1 LPFLAFCFFNF
12 IKFSKAMK
20 IKYLWLSILLLF
32 GYNSIAQVV
41 TVRDNNSR
49 QALDLVTI
57 YSPSVDLALFTDANG
72 QVDIS
77 AFKGAIDIQFSS
89 IGYRSITRTYAAL
102 EASNFRVFLFV
113 EEISLSTVV
122 VSASRWQQSSRDV
135 PNKITSISPKEMQ
148 LQNPQTAADMLETSG
163 MVFVQKSQLG
173 GGSPMI
179 RGFAT
184 NRVLITVDGIR
195 MNTAIFRSGN
205 VQNVISL
212 DPFAIENTEVVFGP
226 GSSIYGSDAIGG
238 VMNFYTL
245 TPTLSS
251 GKDASITGS
260 GTMRYSSANNEGTVH
275 ADVNIGLEKWAFL
288 SSFTYSDFGDLR
300 MGTNGPDEYLRN
312 NFVRRINGRDSVFTN
327 PDPLVQVPSGYTQ
340 YNIMQKVRF
349 TPSKKWDINY
359 AFHYSETSAFSR
371 YDRLIR
377 PRANSYRSAEW
388 AYGPQ
393 IWMLNNLNIHLFE
406 ENNLFDQMTIRLA
419 HQRFEETRIDRDFND
434 ANRRTRIEDVNALS
448 ANIDFEKKMNGN
460 GRLFYGL
467 EYILNTIGSTGEDTN
482 IDTDIT
488 VPASS
493 RYPDGSDWQSYA
505 AYASYQYKATDQLTI
520 QLSSR
525 YNQVGLNAEFDRS
538 FYPFPF
544 ENANISAGAFTGSI
558 GVVYNP
564 REDWQIGTNLSTGF
578 RSPNIDDIGK
588 VFDSSPGT
596 VVVPNPDLNPEYSS
610 NVDLA
615 IAKTIGNIVKLDV
628 TGFYNYLNNA
638 LVRRDFKFNG
648 QDSIVYDGALSR
660 VQAVQN
666 VAYAQ
671 VYGVQAG
678 VEVSLPSGLGLSSRY
693 NWQKGNEE
701 LDDETDAP
709 LRHSPPSFG
718 ITRISYNKSG
728 LRTELY
734 AMYNG
739 EIPNDRLAPE
749 EQGKEFMYAIDDN
762 GNPFSPAWFT
772 LNIKAQYQMNNGT
785 SLTMGLENILNE
797 RYRPYSSGIVA
808 PGRNFIVS
816 VRTQF

>member
-1 LPFLAFCFFNF
+1 
-12 IKFSKAMK
+12 MK
-20 IKYLWLSILLLF
+20 INYLWLISFLLV
-32 GYNSIAQVV
+32 GHNTIAQIV
-41 TVRDNNSR
+41 TVRDNNNR
-49 QALDLVTI
+49 QALELVTI
-57 YSPSVDLALFTDANG
+57 YSPSADVGVFTDANG
-72 QVDIS
+72 QADIS
-77 AFKGAIDIQFSS
+77 VFVGATDIQFSS
-89 IGYRSITRTYAAL
+89 VGYRTITRSYAAL
-102 EASNFRVFLFV
+102 EANNFRVFLSI
-113 EEISLSTVV
+113 EDISLSTII

-135 PNKITSISPKEMQ
+135 PNKITTISPKEMQ
-148 LQNPQTAADMLETSG
+148 LQNPQTAADMLETTG

-184 NRVLITVDGIR
+184 NRVLITVDGVR

-212 DPFAIENTEVVFGP
+212 DPFAVENTEVVFGP
-226 GSSIYGSDAIGG
+226 GSTIYGSDAIGG

-245 TPTLSS
+245 TPSLSS
-251 GKDASITGS
+251 GEKTLITGS

-275 ADVNIGLEKWAFL
+275 ADVNIGLNKWAFL
-288 SSFTYSDFGDLR
+288 SSFTYSSYGNLR
-300 MGTNGPDEYLRN
+300 MGKNGPNEYLRN
-312 NFVRRINGRDSVFTN
+312 TFVRRINGRDSVVTN
-327 PDPLVQVPSGYTQ
+327 PDPLVQVPSGYDQ

-349 TPSKKWDINY
+349 APNQNWDINY
-359 AFHYSETSAFSR
+359 SFHYSETSAFSR

-377 PRANSYRSAEW
+377 PRGNSFRSAEW

-393 IWMLNNLNIHLFE
+393 VWMLNKLKI
-406 ENNLFDQMTIRLA
+406 NLFDQYQMFDQMTVRLA
-419 HQRFEETRIDRDFND
+419 HQLFEETRIDRDFND
-434 ANRRTRIEDVNALS
+434 PNRRTRVEQVNAYS
-448 ANIDFEKKMNGN
+448 ANVDMEKKINGN

-467 EYILNTIGSTGEDTN
+467 EYIFNGVGSVGRDTN
-482 IDTDIT
+482 IVTNESAR
-488 VPASS
+488 ASS

-505 AYASYQYKATDQLTI
+505 AYASYQYKATDKLTI

-525 YNQVGLNAEFDRS
+525 YNQVGLNAEFDRT

-544 ENANISAGAFTGSI
+544 ENANINSGAFTGSV

-610 NVDLA
+610 NVDVA
-615 IAKTIGNIVKLDV
+615 IARTIGNIVKLDV
-628 TGFYNYLNNA
+628 TGFYNFLDNA

-660 VQAVQN
+660 VQAIQN
-666 VAYAQ
+666 VAFAK

-678 VEVSLPSGLGLSSRY
+678 IEVSLPFGFGISSRY
-693 NWQKGNEE
+693 NWQKGSEE
-701 LDDETDAP
+701 LDDETEAP
-709 LRHSPPSFG
+709 LRHSPPTFG
-718 ITRISYNKSG
+718 ITRFSYNRNG

-739 EIPNDRLAPE
+739 EISNERLAPE
-749 EQGKEFMYAIDDN
+749 EQGKEFMYAIDAN

-772 LNIKAQYQMNNGT
+772 LNFKAQYQMNNGT
-785 SLTMGLENILNE
+785 SLMMGLENILNE

>member
-1 LPFLAFCFFNF
+1 MN
-12 IKFSKAMK
+12 
-20 IKYLWLSILLLF
+20 IKYLWLFSLMLF
-32 GYNSIAQVV
+32 GYSTIAQIV
-41 TVRDNNSR
+41 TVRDNNNR
-49 QALDLVTI
+49 QPLELVTI
-57 YSPSVDLALFTDANG
+57 YSPSVDLGIFTDTKGEA
-72 QVDIS
+72 DIS
-77 AFKGAIDIQFSS
+77 VFKGATDIQFSS
-89 IGYRSITRTYAAL
+89 VGYRTITRSYAAL
-102 EASNFRVFLFV
+102 EANNFRVFLSI
-113 EEISLSTVV
+113 EDISLSTVI

-135 PNKITSISPKEMQ
+135 PNKITTISPKEMQ
-148 LQNPQTAADMLETSG
+148 LQNPQTAADMLETTG

-184 NRVLITVDGIR
+184 NRVLITVDGVR

-212 DPFAIENTEVVFGP
+212 DPFAVENTEVVFGP
-226 GSSIYGSDAIGG
+226 GSTIYGSDAIGG

-245 TPTLSS
+245 TPTLS
-251 GKDASITGS
+251 GTKEATITGS
-260 GTMRYSSANNEGTVH
+260 GTMRYSSANNEGTIH
-275 ADVNIGLEKWAFL
+275 ADVNIGLDKWAFL
-288 SSFTYSDFGDLR
+288 SSFTYSSYGNLR
-300 MGTNGPDEYLRN
+300 MGKNGPDEYLRN
-312 NFVRRINGRDSVFTN
+312 TFVRRIDGRDSVVAN
-327 PDPLVQVPSGYTQ
+327 PDPLVQVPSGYDQ

-349 TPSKKWDINY
+349 APNQKWDINY
-359 AFHYSETSAFSR
+359 SFHYSETSAFSR

-377 PRANSYRSAEW
+377 PRGNSFRSAEW

-393 IWMLNNLNIHLFE
+393 VWMLNKLKINLFE
-406 ENNLFDQMTIRLA
+406 QNKLFDQMTVRLA
-419 HQRFEETRIDRDFND
+419 YQLFEESRIDRDLND
-434 ANRRTRIEDVNALS
+434 LNRRTRTEQVNAYS
-448 ANIDFEKKMNGN
+448 VNVDMEKKINGN

-467 EYILNTIGSTGEDTN
+467 EYIYNGVGSVGRDTN
-482 IDTDIT
+482 IDTNES
-488 VPASS
+488 VRASS

-525 YNQVGLNAEFDRS
+525 YNQVGLNAEFDRT

-544 ENANISAGAFTGSI
+544 DNANINSGAFTGSV

-615 IAKTIGNIVKLDV
+615 IARTIGNIVKLDV
-628 TGFYNYLNNA
+628 TGFYNFLDNA

-660 VQAVQN
+660 VQAIQN
-666 VAYAQ
+666 VAFAK

-678 VEVSLPSGLGLSSRY
+678 IEVSLPLGFGISSRY
-693 NWQKGNEE
+693 NWQKGSEE
-701 LDDETDAP
+701 LDDETEAP

-718 ITRISYNKSG
+718 ITRFSYNRSG
-728 LRTELY
+728 FRTELY

-739 EIPNDRLAPE
+739 EIPNERLAPE

-772 LNIKAQYQMNNGT
+772 LNFKAQYQMNNGT
-785 SLTMGLENILNE
+785 SLMMGLENILNE

-816 VRTQF
+816 LRTQF

>member
-1 LPFLAFCFFNF
+1 
-12 IKFSKAMK
+12 MRM
-20 IKYLWLSILLLF
+20 KYLWLLTIMLL
-32 GYNSIAQVV
+32 GYHSIAQVV
-41 TVRDNNSR
+41 TVRANKNR
-49 QALDLVTI
+49 QALDLVAV
-57 YSPSVDLALFTDANG
+57 YSPSIDVGIFTDASG
-72 QVDIS
+72 HADIT
-77 AFKGAIDIQFSS
+77 AFKGVTDIQFSS
-89 IGYRSITRTYAAL
+89 VGYHTITRSYEAL
-102 EASNFRVFLFV
+102 EANNFRVFLSI
-113 EEISLSTVV
+113 EDISLSTVV
-122 VSASRWQQSSRDV
+122 VSASRWQQSSRNV
-135 PNKITSISPKEMQ
+135 PNKITTISPKEMQ

-184 NRVLITVDGIR
+184 NRVLLTVDGIR
-195 MNTAIFRSGN
+195 MNTAIFRGGN

-212 DPFAIENTEVVFGP
+212 DPFAIENTEIVFGP
-226 GSSIYGSDAIGG
+226 GSSIFGSDAIGG

-245 TPTLSS
+245 SPTLSS
-251 GKDASITGS
+251 GQETLVTGS

-275 ADVNIGLEKWAFL
+275 ADVNIGLDKWAFL
-288 SSFTYSDFGDLR
+288 SSLTYSSFGNLR

-312 NFVRRINGRDSVFTN
+312 TYAARINGRDTVLAN
-327 PDPLVQVPSGYTQ
+327 PDPLVQVPSGYDQ

-349 TPSKKWDINY
+349 APNQKWDINY
-359 AFHYSETSAFSR
+359 AFHYSETSSYAR
-371 YDRLIR
+371 YDRLTR
-377 PRANSYRSAEW
+377 PRRNTLRSAEW

-393 IWMLNNLNIHLFE
+393 IWMMNNLNINVYE
-406 ENNLFDQMTIRLA
+406 KNNLFDQMTVRLA
-419 HQRFEETRIDRDFND
+419 HQFFEESRIDRDLNNP
-434 ANRRTRIEDVNALS
+434 NRRTRVEEVNAYS
-448 ANIDFEKKMNGN
+448 ANVDMEKRMNGN
-460 GRLFYGL
+460 GRLFYGVEL
-467 EYILNTIGSTGEDTN
+467 VYNAIGSTGSDTN
-482 IDTDIT
+482 IDTDVT

-505 AYASYQYKATDQLTI
+505 AYASYQYTATDELTV

-525 YNQVGLNAEFDRS
+525 YNQVALNAEFDNN
-538 FYPFPF
+538 FFQFPF
-544 ENANISAGAFTGSI
+544 ESADINSGAFTGSV

-564 REDWQIGTNLSTGF
+564 RDDWQIGTNLSTGF

-588 VFDSSPGT
+588 VFDSSPGS
-596 VVVPNPDLNPEYSS
+596 VIVPNANLNPEYSS

-615 IAKTIGNIVKLDV
+615 IARTIGNIVKLDV

-648 QDSIVYDGALSR
+648 QDSIIYDGTLSR

-666 VAYAQ
+666 VAFAE

-678 VEVSLPSGLGLSSRY
+678 IEVSLPSGFGLSSRY
-693 NWQKGNEE
+693 NWQRGNEE
-701 LDDETDAP
+701 LDDETEAP

-718 ITRISYNKSG
+718 VTRLSFNKNG

-739 EIPNDRLAPE
+739 EILNDRLAPE
-749 EQGKEFMYAIDDN
+749 EQGKEYLYAIDDN

-772 LNIKAQYQMNNGT
+772 LNFKAQYQMNNGT
-785 SLTMGLENILNE
+785 SLMMGLENILDE

>member
-1 LPFLAFCFFNF
+1 
-12 IKFSKAMK
+12 MK
-20 IKYLWLSILLLF
+20 INYLWLILFLLV
-32 GYNSIAQVV
+32 GHNTIAQIV
-41 TVRDNNSR
+41 TVRDNNNR
-49 QALDLVTI
+49 QALELVTI
-57 YSPSVDLALFTDANG
+57 YSPSADVVVFTDANG
-72 QVDIS
+72 QADIS
-77 AFKGAIDIQFSS
+77 VFVGATDIQFSS
-89 IGYRSITRTYAAL
+89 VGYRTITRSYAAL
-102 EASNFRVFLFV
+102 EANNFRVFLSI
-113 EEISLSTVV
+113 EDISLSTVI

-135 PNKITSISPKEMQ
+135 PNKITTISPKEMQ
-148 LQNPQTAADMLETSG
+148 LQNPQTAADMLETTG

-184 NRVLITVDGIR
+184 NRVLITVDGVR

-212 DPFAIENTEVVFGP
+212 DPFAVENTEVVFGP
-226 GSSIYGSDAIGG
+226 GSTIYGSDAIGG

-245 TPTLSS
+245 TPSLSS
-251 GKDASITGS
+251 GEKTLITGS

-275 ADVNIGLEKWAFL
+275 TDVNIGLNKWAFL
-288 SSFTYSDFGDLR
+288 SSFTYSSYGNLR
-300 MGTNGPDEYLRN
+300 MGKNGPNEYLRN
-312 NFVRRINGRDSVFTN
+312 TFVRRINGRDSVVTN
-327 PDPLVQVPSGYTQ
+327 PDPLVQVPSGYDQ

-349 TPSKKWDINY
+349 APNHNWDINY
-359 AFHYSETSAFSR
+359 SFHYSETSAFSR

-377 PRANSYRSAEW
+377 PRGNSFRSAEW

-393 IWMLNNLNIHLFE
+393 VWMLNKLKI
-406 ENNLFDQMTIRLA
+406 NLFDQYQMFDQMTVRLA
-419 HQRFEETRIDRDFND
+419 HQLFEETRIDRDFND
-434 ANRRTRIEDVNALS
+434 PNRRTRVEQVSAYS
-448 ANIDFEKKMNGN
+448 ANVDMEKKINGN

-467 EYILNTIGSTGEDTN
+467 EYIFNGVGSVGRDTN
-482 IDTDIT
+482 IVTNESAR
-488 VPASS
+488 ASS

-505 AYASYQYKATDQLTI
+505 AYASYQYKATDKLTI

-525 YNQVGLNAEFDRS
+525 YNQVGLNAEFDRT

-544 ENANISAGAFTGSI
+544 ENANINSGAFTGSV

-596 VVVPNPDLNPEYSS
+596 VIVPNPYLNPEYSS

-615 IAKTIGNIVKLDV
+615 IARTIGNIVKLDV
-628 TGFYNYLNNA
+628 TGFYNFLDNA

-660 VQAVQN
+660 VQAIQN
-666 VAYAQ
+666 VAFAK

-678 VEVSLPSGLGLSSRY
+678 IEVSLPLGFGISSRY
-693 NWQKGNEE
+693 NWQKGSEE
-701 LDDETDAP
+701 LDDETEAP

-718 ITRISYNKSG
+718 ITRFSYNRSG

-739 EIPNDRLAPE
+739 EISNERLAPE
-749 EQGKEFMYAIDDN
+749 EQGKEFMYAIDAN

-772 LNIKAQYQMNNGT
+772 LNFKAQYQMNNGT
-785 SLTMGLENILNE
+785 SLMIGLENILNE

>member
-1 LPFLAFCFFNF
+1 MN
-12 IKFSKAMK
+12 
-20 IKYLWLSILLLF
+20 IKYLWLFSLMLF
-32 GYNSIAQVV
+32 GYSSIAQIV
-41 TVRDNNSR
+41 TVRDNNNR
-49 QALDLVTI
+49 QPLELVTI
-57 YSPSVDLALFTDANG
+57 YSPSVDLGIFTDTKGEA
-72 QVDIS
+72 DIS
-77 AFKGAIDIQFSS
+77 AFKGATDIQFSS
-89 IGYRSITRTYAAL
+89 VGYRTITRSYATL
-102 EASNFRVFLFV
+102 EANNFRVFLSI
-113 EEISLSTVV
+113 EDISLSTVI

-135 PNKITSISPKEMQ
+135 PNKITTISPKEMQ
-148 LQNPQTAADMLETSG
+148 LQNPQTAADMLGTTG

-184 NRVLITVDGIR
+184 NRVLITVDGVR

-212 DPFAIENTEVVFGP
+212 DPFAVENTEVVFGP
-226 GSSIYGSDAIGG
+226 GSTIYGSDAIGG

-245 TPTLSS
+245 IPSLSS
-251 GKDASITGS
+251 GEKTLITGS

-275 ADVNIGLEKWAFL
+275 ADVNIGLNKWAFL
-288 SSFTYSDFGDLR
+288 SSFTYSSYGNLR
-300 MGTNGPDEYLRN
+300 MGKNGPNEYLRN
-312 NFVRRINGRDSVFTN
+312 TFVRRINGRDSVVTN
-327 PDPLVQVPSGYTQ
+327 PDPLVQVPSGYDQ

-349 TPSKKWDINY
+349 APNHNWDINY
-359 AFHYSETSAFSR
+359 SFHYSETSAFSR

-377 PRANSYRSAEW
+377 PRGNSFRSAEW

-393 IWMLNNLNIHLFE
+393 VWMLNKLKI
-406 ENNLFDQMTIRLA
+406 NLFDQYQMFDQMTVRLA
-419 HQRFEETRIDRDFND
+419 HQLFEETRIDRDFND
-434 ANRRTRIEDVNALS
+434 PNRRTRVEQVNAYS
-448 ANIDFEKKMNGN
+448 ANVDMEKKINGN

-467 EYILNTIGSTGEDTN
+467 EYIFNGVGSVGRDTN
-482 IDTDIT
+482 IVTNESA
-488 VPASS
+488 PASS

-505 AYASYQYKATDQLTI
+505 AYASYQYKATDKLTI

-525 YNQVGLNAEFDRS
+525 YNQVGLNAEFDRT

-544 ENANISAGAFTGSI
+544 ENANINSGAFTGSV

-596 VVVPNPDLNPEYSS
+596 VIVPNPYLNPEYSS

-615 IAKTIGNIVKLDV
+615 IARTIGNIVKLDV
-628 TGFYNYLNNA
+628 TGFYNFLDNA

-660 VQAVQN
+660 VQAIQN
-666 VAYAQ
+666 VAFAK

-678 VEVSLPSGLGLSSRY
+678 IEVSLPLGFGISSRY
-693 NWQKGNEE
+693 NWQKGSEE
-701 LDDETDAP
+701 LDDETEAP

-718 ITRISYNKSG
+718 ITRFSYNRSG

-739 EIPNDRLAPE
+739 EIPNERLAPE
-749 EQGKEFMYAIDDN
+749 EQGKEFMYAIDAD

-772 LNIKAQYQMNNGT
+772 LNFKAQYRMNNGT
-785 SLTMGLENILNE
+785 SLMMGLENILNE

-816 VRTQF
+816 LRKQF

>member
-1 LPFLAFCFFNF
+1 
-12 IKFSKAMK
+12 MRM
-20 IKYLWLSILLLF
+20 KYLWLLTIMLL
-32 GYNSIAQVV
+32 GYHSIAQVV
-41 TVRDNNSR
+41 TVRANKNR
-49 QALDLVTI
+49 QALDLVAV
-57 YSPSVDLALFTDANG
+57 YSPSIDVGIFTDASG
-72 QVDIS
+72 HADIT
-77 AFKGAIDIQFSS
+77 AFKGVTDIQFSS
-89 IGYRSITRTYAAL
+89 VGYHTITRSYEAL
-102 EASNFRVFLFV
+102 EANNFRVFLSI
-113 EEISLSTVV
+113 EDISLSTVV
-122 VSASRWQQSSRDV
+122 VSASRWQQSSRNV
-135 PNKITSISPKEMQ
+135 PNKITTISPKEMQ

-184 NRVLITVDGIR
+184 NRVLLTVDGIR
-195 MNTAIFRSGN
+195 MNTAIFRGGN

-212 DPFAIENTEVVFGP
+212 DPFAIENTEIVFGP
-226 GSSIYGSDAIGG
+226 GSSIFGSDAIGG

-245 TPTLSS
+245 SPTLSS
-251 GKDASITGS
+251 GQETLVTGS

-275 ADVNIGLEKWAFL
+275 ADVNIGLDKWAFL
-288 SSFTYSDFGDLR
+288 SSLTYSSFGNLR

-312 NFVRRINGRDSVFTN
+312 TYAARINGRDTVLAN
-327 PDPLVQVPSGYTQ
+327 PDPLVQVPSGYDQ

-349 TPSKKWDINY
+349 APNQKWDINY
-359 AFHYSETSAFSR
+359 AFHYSETSSYAR
-371 YDRLIR
+371 YDRLTR
-377 PRANSYRSAEW
+377 PRRNTLRSAEW

-393 IWMLNNLNIHLFE
+393 IWMMNNLNINVYE
-406 ENNLFDQMTIRLA
+406 QNNLFDQMTVRLA
-419 HQRFEETRIDRDFND
+419 HQFFEESRIDRDLNNP
-434 ANRRTRIEDVNALS
+434 NRRTRVEEVNAYS
-448 ANIDFEKKMNGN
+448 ANVDMEKRMNGN
-460 GRLFYGL
+460 GRLFYGVEL
-467 EYILNTIGSTGEDTN
+467 VYNAIGSTGSDTN
-482 IDTDIT
+482 IDTDVT

-505 AYASYQYKATDQLTI
+505 AYASYQYTATDELTV

-525 YNQVGLNAEFDRS
+525 YNQVALNAEFDNN
-538 FYPFPF
+538 FFQFPF
-544 ENANISAGAFTGSI
+544 ESADINSGAFTGSV

-564 REDWQIGTNLSTGF
+564 RDDWQIGTNLSTGF

-588 VFDSSPGT
+588 VFDSSPGS
-596 VVVPNPDLNPEYSS
+596 VIVPNANLNPEYSS

-615 IAKTIGNIVKLDV
+615 IARTIGNIVKLDV

-648 QDSIVYDGALSR
+648 QDSIIYDGTLSR

-666 VAYAQ
+666 VAFAE

-678 VEVSLPSGLGLSSRY
+678 IEVSLPSGFGLSSRY
-693 NWQKGNEE
+693 NWQRGNEE
-701 LDDETDAP
+701 LDDETEAP

-718 ITRISYNKSG
+718 VTRLSFNKNG

-739 EIPNDRLAPE
+739 EILNDRLAPE
-749 EQGKEFMYAIDDN
+749 EQGKEYLYAIDDN

-772 LNIKAQYQMNNGT
+772 LNFKAQYQMNNGT
-785 SLTMGLENILNE
+785 SLMMGLENILDE

>member
-1 LPFLAFCFFNF
+1 
-12 IKFSKAMK
+12 MK
-20 IKYLWLSILLLF
+20 IKYLWLFSLMLL
-32 GYNSIAQVV
+32 GYSSIAQIV
-41 TVRDNNSR
+41 TVRDNSTR
-49 QALDLVTI
+49 QAIEMVTI
-57 YSPSVDLALFTDANG
+57 YSPSVDKGIFTDENG
-72 QVDIS
+72 KADIS
-77 AFKGAIDIQFSS
+77 VFQGATDIQFSS
-89 IGYRSITRTYAAL
+89 IGYRSITRSYTAL
-102 EASNFRVFLFV
+102 EANNFNVFLSG
-113 EEISLSTVV
+113 EDISLSTVV

-135 PNKITSISPKEMQ
+135 PNKITTISPKEMQ
-148 LQNPQTAADMLETSG
+148 LQNPQTAADMLETTG

-184 NRVLITVDGIR
+184 NRVLITVDGVR

-212 DPFAIENTEVVFGP
+212 DPFAVENTEVVFGP
-226 GSSIYGSDAIGG
+226 GSTIYGSDAIGG

-245 TPTLSS
+245 TPSLSS
-251 GKDASITGS
+251 GEETLITGS

-275 ADVNIGLEKWAFL
+275 ADVNIGLDKWAFL
-288 SSFTYSDFGDLR
+288 SSFTYSSYGNLR
-300 MGTNGPDEYLRN
+300 MGKNGPEEYLRN
-312 NFVRRINGRDSVFTN
+312 SYVRRIDGQDSVVVN
-327 PDPLVQVPSGYTQ
+327 PDPLVQVPSGYDQ

-349 TPSKKWDINY
+349 APNQKWDINY
-359 AFHYSETSAFSR
+359 SFHYSETSAYSR

-377 PRANSYRSAEW
+377 PRGSSLRSAEW

-393 IWMLNNLNIHLFE
+393 VWMLNKLKINLFE
-406 ENNLFDQMTIRLA
+406 QNNLFDQMTVRLA
-419 HQRFEETRIDRDFND
+419 HQFFKESRIDRDLND
-434 ANRRTRIEDVNALS
+434 PNRRTRTEQVNAYS
-448 ANIDFEKKMNGN
+448 ANIDMEKKMNGN

-467 EYILNTIGSTGEDTN
+467 EFIYNAIGSTGKDTN
-482 IDTDIT
+482 IETNET

-505 AYASYQYKATDQLTI
+505 AYASYQYKATDQLTV

-544 ENANISAGAFTGSI
+544 ENADISSGAFTGSV

-596 VVVPNPDLNPEYSS
+596 VIVPNPDLNPEYSS
-610 NVDLA
+610 NIDLA
-615 IAKTIGNIVKLDV
+615 IARTIGNIVKLDV
-628 TGFYNYLNNA
+628 TGFYNYLTNA

-648 QDSIVYDGALSR
+648 QDSLIYDGALSR

-666 VAYAQ
+666 VAFAK
-671 VYGVQAG
+671 VFGVQAG
-678 VEVSLPSGLGLSSRY
+678 VEVSLPSGFGLSSRY
-693 NWQKGNEE
+693 NWQKGTEE
-701 LDDETDAP
+701 LDDETEAP

-718 ITRISYNKSG
+718 VTRLSYEKSG

-749 EQGKEFMYAIDDN
+749 EQGKEYMYAIDDN

-772 LNIKAQYQMNNGT
+772 LNLKAQYQMNNGT
-785 SLTMGLENILNE
+785 SLMMGLENILNE

-808 PGRNFIVS
+808 PGRNFIIS